1 LIFLNRFLK
10 AYESHGVDMWGI
22 TVKNEPI
29 EGQNPH
35 QGINGMSLYPNQE
48 RDFVKLNLGPTLE
61 KAGFNSSKVKVMI
74 YDENTFNPRMIEWA
88 DTILSDKDAAKWVSG
103 IAFHWYAN
111 NEHTGQTL
119 DTMHEKF
126 PQFFLLNTEAC
137 IIKPPIIG
145 SWSWAERYAFDII
158 RVCISD
164 LRIRIYSL
172 IPTIFS
178 FNKHFVLIF

>member
-1 LIFLNRFLK
+1 MNI
-10 AYESHGVDMWGI
+10 WGI
-22 TVKNEPI
+22 TIQNEPI

-35 QGINGMSLYPNQE
+35 QGINGMSLFPNQE

-74 YDENTFNPRMIEWA
+74 YDENTYNPRMIEWA

-111 NEHTGQTL
+111 NGKTGETL
-119 DTMHEKF
+119 DTLHQKF

-137 IIKPPIIG
+137 IIKPPIVG
-145 SWSWAERYAFDII
+145 DWSWAESYAFDII
-158 RVCISD
+158 RVCISR
-164 LRIRIYSL
+164 LRIRIYSS
-172 IPTIFS
+172 IPRIFS
-178 FNKHFVLIF
+178 FNKHFVLIFELLFFYNLCYLRI

>member
-1 LIFLNRFLK
+1 
-10 AYESHGVDMWGI
+10 VDIWGI
-22 TVKNEPI
+22 TIENEPI
-29 EGQNPH
+29 EGQNPN

-61 KAGFNSSKVKVMI
+61 K
-74 YDENTFNPRMIEWA
+74 
-88 DTILSDKDAAKWVSG
+88 VSG

-111 NEHTGQTL
+111 NEHTDQTL
-119 DTMHEKF
+119 DAVHQKF

-137 IIKPPIIG
+137 IIHSPIIG

-178 FNKHFVLIF
+178 FNKHFVLIFELLFFIIYVI